1 MAGKQTY
8 EEYGNGRI
16 STIGVD
22 NVTVNGVVCEH
33 PGNDSYKQLGH
44 DQGRTPVFD
53 G

>member
-8 EEYGNGRI
+8 EEDGDGRI
-16 STIGVD
+16 STIGVC

-33 PGNDSYKQLGH
+33 PGIGRNKRLGH